1 MSDELYNKLLE
12 ILTLGH
18 LSYIDDYGG
27 TLRIEEV
34 ALFCDLRDKYST
46 EGYSNVVREFI
57 YWHKSLK
64 DSESRE

>member
-27 TLRIEEV
+27 ALRIEEV

-46 EGYSNVVREFI
+46 EGYSDVVREFI
-57 YWHKSLK
+57 YWHRSLK
-64 DSESRE
+64 DSESKE

>member
-1 MSDELYNKLLE
+1 MIDELYNKLLE

-27 TLRIEEV
+27 ALRIEEV

-46 EGYSNVVREFI
+46 EGYSDVVREFI

-64 DSESRE
+64 DSESKE